1 MVTSGGTYDRVV
13 VVAPNSGVN
22 GEIGSLTL
30 SNVYSKGSS
39 CLFKNLD
46 IGVLTIVENEVGADS
61 SLLSKEFTILNTVLG
76 ANWTVT
82 DNVEL
87 IMSEPTIEEANP

>member
-1 MVTSGGTYDRVV
+1 VLI
-13 VVAPNSGVN
+13 VAPNSGVD
-22 GEIGSLTL
+22 GDIGSLTL

-39 CLFKNLD
+39 CQFKNLD
-46 IGVLTIVENEVGADS
+46 IGVLKIIENEVGHDS
-61 SLLSKEFTILNTVLG
+61 SLLTKEFQILNTVLG
-76 ANWTVT
+76 SNWTVT